1 MQMDEALSELI
12 SKVGEFKQAAH
23 AILAVH
29 EASTSRIV
37 LLEDTY
43 SQLSGLSLRQDELIR
58 QALRCIENRLFRA
71 AHVMAWAGFVD
82 FVEEKLA
89 SDGLKKLRQARPKWN
104 AKTMDELRE
113 RVPEYQ
119 LIEVCQDVGLC
130 TKNETKALLGLLNKR
145 NECAHPSNYFPGLNE
160 SLGYIS
166 ELLQRINLLK
176 GRQL

>member
-1 MQMDEALSELI
+1 MQIDEALSELL
-12 SKVGEFKQAAH
+12 SKARSFEQEAH

-58 QALRCIENRLFRA
+58 QGLRCIENGLFRA
-71 AHVMAWAGFVD
+71 AHVMAWAGFMD
-82 FVEEKLA
+82 FMEEKLA

-104 AKTMDELRE
+104 VKTMDELRE

-130 TKNETKALLGLLNKR
+130 SKNETKALLGLLNKR
-145 NECAHPSNYFPGLNE
+145 NECAHPSNYFPSLNE

-166 ELLQRINLLK
+166 ELLQRIDLLK